1 LIDWD
6 YGELCGGTEGA
17 VGLCSVTPHRT
28 SQPLGRNT
36 ISDLIDTSG
45 PIAVRDDAR
54 IRHAVTKRVL
64 ALLDVARVYS
74 GCSDPNTNFP

>member
-1 LIDWD
+1 LLDWD

-17 VGLCSVTPHRT
+17 VGLCPVTPHRT
-28 SQPLGRNT
+28 SQPLGRNAV
-36 ISDLIDTSG
+36 SDLIDTPG

-54 IRHAVTKRVL
+54 IRHAEAKCVL
-64 ALLDVARVYS
+64 ALLDVTRVYS